1 MYQSDLINNPQYTV
15 RTARSRGYV
24 SRKSTPETRKATP
37 YAGKYG
43 NGYTVLSPAYD
54 SKSVM
59 FANTFGQNCT
69 LTKNT

>member
-43 NGYTVLSPAYD
+43 NGTVLSPAYD
-54 SKSVM
+54 SSQYCYIVYYIRNPT
-59 FANTFGQNCT
+59 A
-69 LTKNT
+69 